1 MHAKLWKKWAV
12 LAAGC
17 GVLLQAAP
25 TCVQVAQVVTGWA
38 TAITAGSALVL
49 VREILR

>member
-1 MHAKLWKKWAV
+1 MQSKLWKKWA
-12 LAAGC
+12 LLTMGC

-38 TAITAGSALVL
+38 TAITAGSAVIL